1 MLHSRRFLLR
11 LALSSSTFL
20 SVPLRFLAEQT
31 PHPPPPQPRPSPNA
45 PNPNVPQGLEGR
57 PSAGKDQRVL
67 DKQLQQEIAV
77 DVDKMASLVAEMK
90 QELSV
95 TSTNNVLSVNFV
107 KRAHDVEKLAKRVKD
122 LAKG

>member
-11 LALSSSTFL
+11 LALSSSAFL

-31 PHPPPPQPRPSPNA
+31 SHPPPPLPSTHVPTS
-45 PNPNVPQGLEGR
+45 NVDGR
-57 PSAGKDQRVL
+57 PSAGKDQRTL
-67 DKQLQQEIAV
+67 DKQLQQEIAS
-77 DVDKMASLVAEMK
+77 DVDKMESLVAEMK

>member
-1 MLHSRRFLLR
+1 
-11 LALSSSTFL
+11 
-20 SVPLRFLAEQT
+20 
-31 PHPPPPQPRPSPNA
+31 
-45 PNPNVPQGLEGR
+45 
-57 PSAGKDQRVL
+57 L
-67 DKQLQQEIAV
+67 DKQLQQEITA

-95 TSTNNVLSVNFV
+95 TSTSNVLSVNLV